1 MKLKFL
7 CHHHRHWLQDN
18 PEMAVNTWLEAYD
31 RALGL
36 AQESDFAQAAAHAGC
51 AMESA
56 EIALSAL
63 PHPDARFIHRY
74 AQTALMLARLL
85 TRCGEREVARAV
97 VGEAVGRME
106 RLLVAGVE
114 RAAVLGAC
122 EELLRLGEDLPPTAG
137 AHTTSKPG
145 AHAPVY
151 RLH

>member
-1 MKLKFL
+1 M
-7 CHHHRHWLQDN
+7 
-18 PEMAVNTWLEAYD
+18 
-31 RALGL
+31 
-36 AQESDFAQAAAHAGC
+36 SDVTSSAKGGNSVDISEFAP
-51 AMESA
+51 
-56 EIALSAL
+56 L
-63 PHPDARFIHRY
+63 
-74 AQTALMLARLL
+74 
-85 TRCGEREVARAV
+85 ARAV